1 MTDDLDLRDLHGRHE
16 PDPAFRLALRGRVEA
31 VVTGRP
37 ARLGGTDVDEREDL
51 IMLTDT
57 RTEPEAATRSR
68 GRGWFI
74 AVAAAA
80 AVVAIA
86 AAVVARSGDGDEDD
100 GATITAD
107 ADVLLEDTFD
117 DDSGNWRTDPDVSL
131 EGGQQVWAISVAG
144 QLVHLRPLAAV
155 DPIVDMEVTAEVA
168 SVDRASTIGVHCRK
182 GPSNNDYYHYLRVGP
197 AGAVIGVLPAEGS
210 TPAKVL
216 ATDPDVVR
224 PSGPFTLAARCI
236 DVGGVTQLTLLL
248 DGDPVLEATYDT
260 PLPAGFGGLE
270 VQAGPRGS
278 APSEVRWE
286 RFTFAAIG

>member
-1 MTDDLDLRDLHGRHE
+1 MTDDLDLRALHGRHE
-16 PDPAFRLALRGRVEA
+16 PDPAFRAALRQSVEE
-31 VVTGRP
+31 VVAGRP
-37 ARLGGTDVDEREDL
+37 ARVGGTDLDEGEDL

-57 RTEPEAATRSR
+57 RTEPQEATPSR
-68 GRGWFI
+68 GRRWFI

-86 AAVVARSGDGDEDD
+86 AAVVARSGDGDED

-117 DDSGNWRTDPDVSL
+117 DDGGNWRSDPDVSI
-131 EGGQQVWAISVAG
+131 EDGQQVWAISVAG
-144 QLVHLRPLAAV
+144 QLVHLRPLAAD

-168 SVDRASTIGVHCRK
+168 AADPASTIGVHCRK

-197 AGAVIGVLPAEGS
+197 AGAIIGVLPAEGS
-210 TPAKVL
+210 TPAQVL

-224 PSGPFTLAARCI
+224 PTGPFTMAARCV

-248 DGDPVLEATYDT
+248 DGDPVLDATYDA
-260 PLPAGFGGLE
+260 PLPPGFGGLE